1 MSNKFGIKQCKSTVP
16 YMGLMKVGENL
27 ELVGIILLVLVI
39 VLIASF
45 ITAKIIAVHFF
56 KIIDDFLTSY
66 ENNIMDLI
74 RWAKEKDKH
83 Q

>member
-1 MSNKFGIKQCKSTVP
+1 M
-16 YMGLMKVGENL
+16 

-45 ITAKIIAVHFF
+45 ITAKIIAVHFY

-66 ENNIMDLI
+66 ENSTLDLI
-74 RWAKEKDKH
+74 RWAKEKDKDKH
-83 Q
+83 L

>member
-45 ITAKIIAVHFF
+45 ITAKIIAVHFL

>member
-1 MSNKFGIKQCKSTVP
+1 MLPLIFLQHNFGKPKFK
-16 YMGLMKVGENL
+16 KVGENL

-45 ITAKIIAVHFF
+45 ITAKIIAVHFY

-66 ENNIMDLI
+66 ENSTLDLI
-74 RWAKEKDKH
+74 RWAKEKDKDKH
-83 Q
+83 L

>member
-1 MSNKFGIKQCKSTVP
+1 MKAIK
-16 YMGLMKVGENL
+16 KVGENL

-45 ITAKIIAVHFF
+45 ITAKIIAAYFL

>member
-1 MSNKFGIKQCKSTVP
+1 M
-16 YMGLMKVGENL
+16 
-27 ELVGIILLVLVI
+27 ELVGIILLVLVT
-39 VLIASF
+39 VLIARF
-45 ITAKIIAVHFF
+45 ITAKIIAVHFY

-66 ENNIMDLI
+66 ENSTLDLI

>member
-1 MSNKFGIKQCKSTVP
+1 
-16 YMGLMKVGENL
+16 MGLMKVGENL

-66 ENNIMDLI
+66 ENSTLDLI
-74 RWAKEKDKH
+74 RWAKEKDKDKH
-83 Q
+83 L

>member
-1 MSNKFGIKQCKSTVP
+1 MIFYQ
-16 YMGLMKVGENL
+16 KVGENL

-45 ITAKIIAVHFF
+45 ITAKRIAVHFF